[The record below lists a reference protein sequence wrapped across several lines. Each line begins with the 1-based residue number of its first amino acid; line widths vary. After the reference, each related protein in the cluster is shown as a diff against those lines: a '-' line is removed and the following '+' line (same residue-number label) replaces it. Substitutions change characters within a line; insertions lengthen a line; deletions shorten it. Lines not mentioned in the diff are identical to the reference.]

1 MGQGDRGRTTGLT
14 TSGQPDHFQYDRFR
28 SPRRV
33 CHPLGVDATDARHRQ
48 VITTAWADY
57 GDRRAVTA
65 IDELSAMV
73 STNRVYRLTLD
84 DGSHVI
90 AKSSNYGSFFLFAED
105 HERLHRANRL
115 LDGGPYGSFMANV
128 LTADGRPYLWYDG
141 EVWAVFYEEV
151 AVKDRLPRI
160 LSDAQVEQLAR
171 EIGRFHRACDGIAR
185 LVPPPSKTAKSDA
198 VNLYEMLGARSAG
211 EQFGLDQ
218 SRIDLVR
225 RHTHRFLTAVHESGY
240 DYWPKIPVL
249 IDWNLG
255 NFSVELIDGD
265 PDRFT
270 LFSRW
275 DYDWFRIESR
285 LLDFYFLSRVSSS
298 TGDRSVWTYG
308 SHTLLEPRFIRF
320 LRAYHSV
327 FPLSEGEILFL
338 REAYRFFLLN
348 YVIREGRHF
357 FRYEFWQHLLH
368 DAVDVQLP
376 AIDDVDLTPLLAV
389 VR

>member
-1 MGQGDRGRTTGLT
+1 
-14 TSGQPDHFQYDRFR
+14 
-28 SPRRV
+28 V
-33 CHPLGVDATDARHRQ
+33 CQARGVDATEARHRE
-48 VITTAWADY
+48 VVTAAWNDY
-57 GDRRAVTA
+57 GDARSIVE
-65 IDELSAMV
+65 IHELSAMV
-73 STNRVYRLTLD
+73 STNRVYRLALD

-90 AKSSNYGSFFLFAED
+90 TKSSNYGSFFLFAED
-105 HERLHRANRL
+105 HERLHRANQL
-115 LDGGPYGSFMANV
+115 LHGGPFDGFMANV
-128 LTADGRPYLWYDG
+128 LTRDGRPYLWYDG
-141 EVWAVFYEEV
+141 EMWAVFYEEV
-151 AVKDRLPRI
+151 AVKDRLPRV
-160 LSDAQVEQLAR
+160 LTDAQVERLGN

-185 LVPPPSKTAKSDA
+185 LIPAPSKTAKSDA
-198 VNLYEMLGARSAG
+198 VNLYNMLGSRSAG

-218 SRIDLVR
+218 SRVDLVR
-225 RHTHRFLTAVHESGY
+225 RHTHRFLMAIHESGY

-255 NFSVELIDGD
+255 NFSVELIDDD
-265 PDRFT
+265 PDRFV

-308 SHTLLEPRFIRF
+308 SHTLLEPRFVRF
-320 LRAYHSV
+320 LRAYHAV
-327 FPLSEGEILFL
+327 FPLSEGEIRFL
-338 REAYRFFLLN
+338 KEAYRFFLLN

-376 AIDDVDLTPLLAV
+376 ALDDVDLRPLLSIL
-389 VR
+389 R